1 MKNSLFVLIVLLT
14 ITSCQPTKNGVL
26 NKNNAAIEKDTVRIA
41 NEELEYEVLIIEPG
55 FSTWLNTIAFPRG
68 HYSQKYLEQRNIIY
82 VSEWNSRVLQPMRFD
97 PGLYEMNINYDPIVN
112 YGYEVNYL
120 IYNYMIYFQ
129 NTYKQNL
136 GGVLRYR

>member
-1 MKNSLFVLIVLLT
+1 MKNSHILLVVLLT
-14 ITSCQPTKNGVL
+14 LISCQPTKNGVL
-26 NKNNAAIEKDTVRIA
+26 NKSNSSIEKDTVRIA
-41 NEELEYEVLIIEPG
+41 NEELDYEVLIIEPG
-55 FSTWLNTIAFPRG
+55 FSTWLNSIAFPRG
-68 HYSQKYLEQRNIIY
+68 YYSQKYLEQKNNFY

-97 PGLYEMNINYDPIVN
+97 PGLYEMSISYDPSIN

-136 GGVLRYR
+136 GGTLLYR